1 MYNKKGIEEVVAI
14 LMRREQLS
22 REDAS
27 NWVKEALDMVM
38 DAISEG
44 NYIEAEDIWQDEVGL
59 EPDYLLNILM

>member
-44 NYIEAEDIWQDEVGL
+44 NYMEAEDIWQDEVGL
-59 EPDYLLNILM
+59 EPDYLFSILM

>member
-22 REDAS
+22 REDAL

-38 DAISEG
+38 DAISEER
-44 NYIEAEDIWQDEVGL
+44 YMEAEDIWQDEVGL
-59 EPDYLLNILM
+59 EPDYLLSILM